1 MLKKIFWHLAVDAIG
16 GDYLEFGVAF
26 GNSMHSALYASKNAR
41 AKILG
46 ISSIERNFIGFDTF
60 DGFASDTSIDAHS
73 TWTGNLYNLSLEQIE
88 RKFRKFEQVRFVQCD
103 ATALSK
109 PNLPFEID
117 SLRDGRKAAVIL
129 FDMDLYGPTASAL
142 QWIRP
147 MIQQGTFLIFDEYFA
162 FGGARD
168 RGESLAVTE
177 FLQIFPE
184 LELRQFSTYGAGG
197 VVFIVNFL

>member
-46 ISSIERNFIGFDTF
+46 IS
-60 DGFASDTSIDAHS
+60 SIDAHS